1 MPPYGKM
8 KASSML
14 PIRNKLSCQPSD
26 GFILSDKAW
35 CPRRRNCI
43 YILNIYSF
51 FYIFL
56 FLNIINNKNFNQN
69 IKLMI
74 NG

>member
-14 PIRNKLSCQPSD
+14 PIRNKLSCQPND
-26 GFILSDKAW
+26 GFILSDKGW
-35 CPRRRNCI
+35 CPRRRNGKLCI
-43 YILNIYSF
+43 QKPLLSS
-51 FYIFL
+51 L
-56 FLNIINNKNFNQN
+56 INQINFKQ
-69 IKLMI
+69 LMT